1 MRKLAVAAS
10 AAMIWAAPVGAQET
24 LKMATIAPSLGQA
37 ITMATFAN
45 IVTDNL
51 DDIEIEVS
59 GGGAATLAHDG
70 SRTRQPGHV
79 HDQPGH
85 LQPDVRRQGDVCQ
98 GSGRSGTRQELQA
111 PHVVP
116 YGQYHF
122 TSAMTATF
130 RFWTTLKAH
139 RSFSARRCGAYNAA
153 RGWVEATTGL
163 VVDEDYD
170 AIKANWQTGF
180 QAFLDGKID
189 VYVNGCLDPCGQFI
203 QFTETENLRFI
214 GPESDEG
221 EEVDKWL
228 GKWRYRAEVPAGMYD
243 GQKNDSAVM
252 SFDTAVGIG
261 VRADLD
267 EETVYK
273 ITKTFWDNLE
283 QVTSEAPWAKALDV
297 KFAASKRGLMELH
310 PGAERYYREVG
321 ANRVAARSAE
331 PDRSAHPASDRVQV
345 VALRGKANFRGLVM
359 VS

>member
-10 AAMIWAAPVGAQET
+10 AAMIWTAPVGAQET

-59 GGGAATLAHDG
+59 GGGAATLHMMEVARGNLDMSMTSPVIYNLMSAG
-70 SRTRQPGHV
+70 KAMYAKEADAP
-79 HDQPGH
+79 
-85 LQPDVRRQGDVCQ
+85 
-98 GSGRSGTRQELQA
+98 ELA
-111 PHVVP
+111 KNYKLLMWFP

-122 TSAMTATF
+122 TVRDNSDIQVLDDLEGASVF
-130 RFWTTLKAH
+130 LGPQGG
-139 RSFSARRCGAYNAA
+139 GAYNAA

-243 GQKNDSAVM
+243 GQMNDSAVM

-321 ANRVAARSAE
+321 ATE
-331 PDRSAHPASDRVQV
+331 
-345 VALRGKANFRGLVM
+345 
-359 VS
+359 

>member
-1 MRKLAVAAS
+1 MQKLALVAS
-10 AAMIWAAPVGAQET
+10 AAMIWASSAQAQDT

-51 DDIEIEVS
+51 DDVEIEVS
-59 GGGAATLAHDG
+59 GGGAATLHMMEVARGNLDMSMTSPVIYNLMSAG
-70 SRTRQPGHV
+70 KAMYAKE
-79 HDQPGH
+79 
-85 LQPDVRRQGDVCQ
+85 PDAP
-98 GSGRSGTRQELQA
+98 ELA
-111 PHVVP
+111 KNYRLLMWFP

-122 TSAMTATF
+122 AVRGDSDIQVLDDIEGASVF
-130 RFWTTLKAH
+130 LGPQGG
-139 RSFSARRCGAYNAA
+139 GAYNAA

-163 VVDEDYD
+163 VVGEDYD

-221 EEVDKWL
+221 EEVDQWL

-243 GQKNDSAVM
+243 GQTNEGPVM

-267 EETVYK
+267 DETVYK

-321 ANRVAARSAE
+321 AME
-331 PDRSAHPASDRVQV
+331 
-345 VALRGKANFRGLVM
+345 
-359 VS
+359 